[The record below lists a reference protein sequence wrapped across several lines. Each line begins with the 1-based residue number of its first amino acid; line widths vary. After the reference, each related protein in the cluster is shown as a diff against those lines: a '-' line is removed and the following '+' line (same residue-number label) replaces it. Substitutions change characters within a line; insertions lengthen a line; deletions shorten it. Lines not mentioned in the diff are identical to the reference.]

1 MMVKSATPNLKPPK
15 PRNGPNGQGPGRVS
29 GPARSIR
36 EPPTD
41 EKLMLEPELEKPPQ
55 LREVAPALPPE
66 VQHRLFSRLL
76 AEKDRLL
83 DAGKLETFSTA
94 LRDLIDEWQDDPHS
108 LMLRTTCLLVADL
121 IDQGWEFA
129 IGTDRVTLKPPG
141 LTAGPGLSPQQIKE
155 RIRRSLQAGR
165 TRQLQEPSVRHF
177 IRRMERVV
185 ARDAGRSS
193 IADLI
198 DDGRELERLLLKA
211 RRLPCDEQ
219 ERRLRRLIDPVVE
232 VCENGSKCPITG
244 LNRID
249 IWRYFRHTWSLEYRP
264 IPGRQLPLLIRNA
277 ARPNR
282 PVIGIALLAS
292 PVMRLKIRDNW
303 IGWTP
308 PAWARG
314 IGKEGWDTS
323 VAAAALLRRVDQA
336 IAEIRWDDLASA
348 EEIARPTQR
357 VVFRLE
363 LVAAGAAERRTR
375 QLQEFYA
382 ENRTSRH
389 LEVRDASEDTDWR
402 TASEDHLYVRKRAEV
417 LGSLLAARLAFADAG
432 LHENPRRAFRQLVAM
447 ETGWRALDTAIAE
460 FRKLGLASQVVDV
473 SVCGAVHP
481 YNELL
486 GGKLVALV
494 LHSKEVRDIYEAQY
508 GGRISLIASQMAG
521 QPVRRSATLKVL
533 TTTSLYGVGSS
544 QYNRLKLRASE
555 HPGLTHDLSWRLFD
569 GDEEDL
575 TSGYGTVHLGSATV
589 DALRELSGVTHGANR
604 VNNRF
609 GEGSSPRLR
618 QIREGLD
625 ALGLESNH
633 ILHHATP
640 RLFCASELEPN
651 ARQQLLGL
659 SEAGNTVPPPLA
671 AISAGWRR
679 RWLLNRIQNDEVLD
693 RVGKLGPE
701 SVRATLW
708 SDEDGQFVLPFD

>member
-1 MMVKSATPNLKPPK
+1 MTATSATPSLKPPEIK
-15 PRNGPNGQGPGRVS
+15 AGQEPGRIR
-29 GPARSIR
+29 GPALLIR
-36 EPPTD
+36 DPPTD
-41 EKLMLEPELEKPPQ
+41 EVPMFDAALEQMPE

-66 VQHRLFSRLL
+66 VQHRLFSRLR
-76 AEKDRLL
+76 AEQDRLV
-83 DAGKLETFSTA
+83 DAGKLETFAAA
-94 LRDLIDEWQDDPHS
+94 LRDLIDEWADDPHS
-108 LMLRTTCLLVADL
+108 LMLRSTCLLVADL

-141 LTAGPGLSPQQIKE
+141 LTPGPGTSPQQIKE
-155 RIRRSLQAGR
+155 RIRRALQAGR
-165 TRQLQEPSVRHF
+165 TRQLQEPSVRQF
-177 IRRMERVV
+177 VRRMERVV
-185 ARDAGRSS
+185 PRGERRSS
-193 IADLI
+193 IADVI
-198 DDGRELERLLLKA
+198 DDGRELERLLLKL
-211 RRLPCDEQ
+211 RRLPRDEQ
-219 ERRLRRLIDPVVE
+219 EQKLRRLVDPVVE
-232 VCENGSKCPITG
+232 VCETGSKCAVTG

-292 PVMRLKIRDNW
+292 PVMRLRIRDNW

-308 PAWARG
+308 PAWARA
-314 IGKEGWDTS
+314 IGKEGRDPMT
-323 VAAAALLRRVDQA
+323 AAAALLRRVEEA

-348 EEIARPTQR
+348 DEIACPTPR
-357 VVFRLE
+357 VIFRLE

-375 QLQEFYA
+375 QLQQFYN
-382 ENRTSRH
+382 ENRSSRH

-402 TASEDHLYVRKRAEV
+402 GASEDHLYVRKRAEV
-417 LGSLLAARLAFADAG
+417 LGNLLSARMAFATAG
-432 LHENPRRAFRQLVAM
+432 LDRHPNRAFRQLVAM
-447 ETGWRALDTAIAE
+447 EDGWRALDTAIAE
-460 FRKLGLASQVVDV
+460 IRKLGLASQVVDV

-486 GGKLVALV
+486 GGKLVALA
-494 LHSKEVRDIYEAQY
+494 LHSREVRDIYEAQY

-521 QPVRRSATLKVL
+521 RPVRRLARLKVL

-544 QYNRLKLRASE
+544 QYNRLRLRAAE

-569 GDEEDL
+569 RDEEDL

-589 DALRELSGVTHGANR
+589 EALRELSGVTHGANR

-609 GEGSSPRLR
+609 GEGASPRLR

-640 RLFCASELEPN
+640 RLFCASELEPD
-651 ARQQLLGL
+651 ARQHLLGL
-659 SEAGNTVPPPLA
+659 SEPGNAIPPSLA
-671 AISAGWRR
+671 AIGAAWRR
-679 RWLLNRIQNDEVLD
+679 RWLVNRIQSDDVLD

-701 SVRATLW
+701 SVHAILW
-708 SDEDGQFVLPFD
+708 SDEDGQFVLPLE